1 MKALQRAAKFMSD
14 HTAAV
19 VIAFAV
25 VTFLFPAW
33 MGWVNKAWFVDF
45 ATNKFTSQT
54 VIIGII
60 MMSMGMSMTT
70 HDFKI
75 LAERPLDI
83 FIGAAA
89 QYGIMPF
96 LAFTLVHVLH
106 LPSDLALGLILVG
119 CCPGGVSSNVMSY
132 LCNGDVAFSVGMTTA
147 STILSPVMTPLL
159 VSLLASGATV
169 QIKAFPMFVSIIE
182 TVILPVALGFAL
194 NAYLGKNP
202 KFQEFQKLMPGVAVL
217 GLAFVVG
224 GVVNS
229 QGSSFFSS
237 GAIIFVAVFLHNGL
251 GYLLGYFIG
260 ILTRMNRAK
269 RRTISIEVGMQNA
282 GMATNLA
289 TTTAQFAA
297 LPNAAIISA
306 VSCVWHSIS
315 GTILAGFFAWLD
327 KRAGRKEDQAGDP
340 LRAEQKPAAGEQF
353 QAEQKPAEGDSAQAN
368 RKPQVSRS

>member
-1 MKALQRAAKFMSD
+1 MKTLKKMAKLMSD
-14 HTAAV
+14 HTALV
-19 VIAFAV
+19 VIAFAL
-25 VTFLFPAW
+25 VTFVWPAW
-33 MGWVNKAWFVDF
+33 MGWVNKAWFTDF
-45 ATNKFTSQT
+45 ATNRFTSQT
-54 VIIGII
+54 FIIGII

-70 HDFKI
+70 EDFKI
-75 LAERPLDI
+75 LAQRPLDI

-106 LPSDLALGLILVG
+106 LPQDLALGLILVG

-159 VSLLASGATV
+159 ISLLASGATV
-169 QIKAFPMFVSIIE
+169 HIKAFPMFVSIIE
-182 TVILPVALGFAL
+182 TVILPVAVGFVL
-194 NAYLGKNP
+194 NAVLGKNE
-202 KFQEFQKLMPGVAVL
+202 KFRNVQQLMPAVAVL
-217 GLAFVVG
+217 GLALVVG

-229 QGSSFFSS
+229 QGASFFTS
-237 GAIIFVAVFLHNGL
+237 GVIIFVAVFLHNGL
-251 GYLLGYFIG
+251 GYLLGYLIG
-260 ILTRMNRAK
+260 ILTRMNKAK

-289 TTTAQFAA
+289 NTTAQFAA
-297 LPNAAIISA
+297 LPNAAIIAA

-327 KRAGRKEDQAGDP
+327 KRANRDAAKETGLKDP
-340 LRAEQKPAAGEQF
+340 VKEGLSLLRQH
-353 QAEQKPAEGDSAQAN
+353 
-368 RKPQVSRS
+368 

>member
-1 MKALQRAAKFMSD
+1 MKSLQKAARFMSD

-25 VTFLFPAW
+25 VTFLYPAW
-33 MGWVNKAWFVDF
+33 MGWVNRVWFVDF

-54 VIIGII
+54 VIIGVI

-70 HDFKI
+70 RDFKI
-75 LAERPLDI
+75 LAQRPLDI

-89 QYGIMPF
+89 QYGVMPF
-96 LAFTLVHVLH
+96 LAWALVHLLH

-147 STILSPVMTPLL
+147 STILSPFMTPLL

-182 TVILPVALGFAL
+182 TVILPVGVGFAL
-194 NAYLGKNP
+194 NALPGKNE
-202 KFQEFQKLMPGVAVL
+202 KFRDVQKLMPGIAVL

-229 QGSSFFSS
+229 QGSSFFTS
-237 GAIIFVAVFLHNGL
+237 GLIIFVAVLLHNGI
-251 GYLLGYFIG
+251 GYLLGYLIG
-260 ILTRMNRAK
+260 ILTHMNRAK

-297 LPNAAIISA
+297 MPNAAIIAA

-315 GTILAGFFAWLD
+315 GTLLAGFFASLD
-327 KRAGRKEDQAGDP
+327 KRAERKGTG
-340 LRAEQKPAAGEQF
+340 KAASERT
-353 QAEQKPAEGDSAQAN
+353 ARTAP
-368 RKPQVSRS
+368 VTH

>member
-1 MKALQRAAKFMSD
+1 MKKLQKLAKMMSD
-14 HTAAV
+14 HTALV

-25 VTFLFPAW
+25 VTFIFPAW
-33 MGWVNKAWFVDF
+33 MAWVNHAWFTDF
-45 ATNKFTSQT
+45 ATNRFTSQT
-54 VIIGII
+54 LIIGVI

-70 HDFKI
+70 NDFKI
-75 LAERPLDI
+75 LAQRPLDI

-89 QYGIMPF
+89 QYCVMPF
-96 LAFTLVHVLH
+96 LAFALVHLLR

-132 LCNGDVAFSVGMTTA
+132 LCHGDVAFSVGMTTA
-147 STILSPVMTPLL
+147 STILAPVMTPLL

-169 QIKAFPMFVSIIE
+169 HIKAFPMFVSIIE
-182 TVILPVALGFAL
+182 TVILPVAVGFAL
-194 NAYLGKNP
+194 NAFLGKN
-202 KFQEFQKLMPGVAVL
+202 KRFQEFQKLMPAVAVL

-229 QGSSFFSS
+229 QGASFFTS
-237 GAIIFVAVFLHNGL
+237 GLVIFAAVFLHNGL
-251 GYLLGYFIG
+251 GYLLGYVVG
-260 ILTRMNRAK
+260 IFTRMNKAK

-297 LPNAAIISA
+297 MPNAAIIAA

-327 KRAGRKEDQAGDP
+327 KK
-340 LRAEQKPAAGEQF
+340 AEEPHNEKAAEKAPAASNK
-353 QAEQKPAEGDSAQAN
+353 AAVKVSA
-368 RKPQVSRS
+368 VSKNAASAD